1 MFGLGKGA
9 KRFSGISGA
18 NSVSGSLRSKSWFGA
33 GLFATLFA
41 LTLAFAGPARAQD
54 TRLPVGVSFSIL
66 SDIVKAVGGDRID
79 VTTLVGP
86 DQDTHTYEPTPA
98 DVAKLAGTKL
108 FFVNGLGFEG
118 WLPRLMKSSHYSG
131 QLVTVT
137 KGLKPRTMEDD
148 GKTITD
154 PHMFQDPERVKTMV
168 DNIAAALSQ
177 ADPAGA
183 PYYAARAQ
191 NYRVALD
198 EVIAWAKKQL
208 ASIPPSRRVV
218 LTSHDAFGYLGMRFD
233 IKFLAPEGVSTESE
247 ASARDVANLIRVI
260 RKTGIKAVFME
271 NISNPRLVERIAH
284 DAKVTVDGKL
294 YSDALSKNPE
304 ATTYLQL
311 FQYNIRALATAMKDN
326 R

>member
-1 MFGLGKGA
+1 MFGLGQRGSNA
-9 KRFSGISGA
+9 SGG
-18 NSVSGSLRSKSWFGA
+18 KSWLGA
-33 GLFATLFA
+33 GLFATMFA
-41 LTLAFAGPARAQD
+41 LALSLAAPARAQD
-54 TRLPVGVSFSIL
+54 TRMPVGASFSIL
-66 SDIVKAVGGDRID
+66 ADIVKAVGGDRID
-79 VTTLVGP
+79 VTPLVGP

-98 DVAKLAGTKL
+98 DVAKLADTKL

-118 WLPRLMKSSHYSG
+118 WLPRLMKSSHYPG

-137 KGLKPRTMEDD
+137 KGLKPRTMVDD

-168 DNIAAALSQ
+168 DNIAAALSK
-177 ADPAGA
+177 ADPAGTA
-183 PYYAARAQ
+183 YYTERAR
-191 NYRVALD
+191 NYRGALD
-198 EVIAWAKKQL
+198 DLIVWANKQL
-208 ASIPPSRRVV
+208 SSIPPSRRVV
-218 LTSHDAFGYLGMRFD
+218 LTSHDAFGYLGQRFN

-247 ASARDVANLIRVI
+247 ASAKDVANLIRII
-260 RKTGIKAVFME
+260 RRTGIKAVFME
-271 NISNPRLVERIAH
+271 NISNPRLVQRIAH
-284 DAKVTVDGKL
+284 DARVSVDGKL

>member
-1 MFGLGKGA
+1 MFGLGLG
-9 KRFSGISGA
+9 
-18 NSVSGSLRSKSWFGA
+18 GSNASRSKSWLGA
-33 GLFATLFA
+33 GPFAVFAVIFA
-41 LTLAFAGPARAQD
+41 LVLAFASPAHAQD
-54 TRLPVGVSFSIL
+54 TRLPVSASFSIL
-66 SDIVKAVGGDRID
+66 SDIVKAVGGDRVD

-98 DVAKLAGTKL
+98 DVAKLSGTKL

-118 WLPRLMKSSHYSG
+118 WLPRLMKSSHYPG
-131 QLVTVT
+131 ELVTVT
-137 KGLKPRTMEDD
+137 KGLKARTMVDD
-148 GKTITD
+148 GKTVTD

-168 DNIAAALSQ
+168 DNIAAALSK

-183 PYYAARAQ
+183 NYYADRAR
-191 NYRVALD
+191 NYRGALD
-198 EVIAWAKKQL
+198 DLIVWANKQL
-208 ASIPPSRRVV
+208 APISPSRRVV
-218 LTSHDAFGYLGMRFD
+218 LTSHDAFGYLGQRFG

-260 RKTGIKAVFME
+260 RRTGIKAVFME
-271 NISNPRLVERIAH
+271 NISNPRLVQRIAH

-311 FQYNIRALATAMKDN
+311 FQYNIRALAAAMKDN

>member
-1 MFGLGKGA
+1 MFGSAGSGKWGHSMW
-9 KRFSGISGA
+9 R
-18 NSVSGSLRSKSWFGA
+18 GA
-33 GLFATLFA
+33 GFFAAMFA
-41 LTLAFAGPARAQD
+41 LVMAVASPARAQD

-66 SDIVKAVGGDRID
+66 GDIVKVVGGDRID

-98 DVAKLAGTKL
+98 DVAKLSGTKL

-118 WLPRLMKSSHYSG
+118 WLPRLMKSSHYPG
-131 QLVTVT
+131 ELVTVT
-137 KGLKPRTMEDD
+137 KGLKARTMVDD
-148 GKTITD
+148 GKTVTD

-168 DNIAAALSQ
+168 DNIAAALSK

-183 PYYAARAQ
+183 SYYADRAK
-191 NYRVALD
+191 NYRGALD
-198 EVIAWAKKQL
+198 DLIVWANKQL
-208 ASIPPSRRVV
+208 APIPASRRVV
-218 LTSHDAFGYLGMRFD
+218 LTSHDAFGYLGQRFD

-260 RKTGIKAVFME
+260 RRTGIKAVFME
-271 NISNPRLVERIAH
+271 NISNPRLVQRIAH

-294 YSDALSKNPE
+294 YSDALSQNPE

-311 FQYNIRALATAMKDN
+311 FQHNIRAIATAMKDN

>member
-1 MFGLGKGA
+1 MFGSAGSGKWGHSMW
-9 KRFSGISGA
+9 R
-18 NSVSGSLRSKSWFGA
+18 GA
-33 GLFATLFA
+33 GFFAAMFA
-41 LTLAFAGPARAQD
+41 LVMAVASPARAQD

-66 SDIVKAVGGDRID
+66 GDIVKVVGGDRID

-98 DVAKLAGTKL
+98 DVAKLSGTKL

-118 WLPRLMKSSHYSG
+118 WLPRLMKSSHYPG
-131 QLVTVT
+131 ELVTVT
-137 KGLKPRTMEDD
+137 KGLKARTMVDD
-148 GKTITD
+148 GKTVTD

-168 DNIAAALSQ
+168 DNIAAALSK

-183 PYYAARAQ
+183 AYYADRAK
-191 NYRVALD
+191 NYRGALD
-198 EVIAWAKKQL
+198 DLIVWANKQL
-208 ASIPPSRRVV
+208 APIPASRRVV
-218 LTSHDAFGYLGMRFD
+218 LTSHDAFGYLGQRFD

-260 RKTGIKAVFME
+260 RRTGIKAVFME
-271 NISNPRLVERIAH
+271 NISNPRLVQRIAH

-294 YSDALSKNPE
+294 YSDALSQNPE

-311 FQYNIRALATAMKDN
+311 FQHNIRAIATAMKDN

>member
-1 MFGLGKGA
+1 MFGLGLG
-9 KRFSGISGA
+9 
-18 NSVSGSLRSKSWFGA
+18 GSKASRGKSWLGA
-33 GLFATLFA
+33 GPFAVFAAIFA
-41 LTLAFAGPARAQD
+41 LVLAFASPARAQD
-54 TRLPVGVSFSIL
+54 TRLPVSASFSIL
-66 SDIVKAVGGDRID
+66 SDIVKAVGGDRVD

-98 DVAKLAGTKL
+98 DVAKLSGTKL

-118 WLPRLMKSSHYSG
+118 WLPRLMKSSHYPG
-131 QLVTVT
+131 ELVTVT
-137 KGLKPRTMEDD
+137 KGLKARTMVDD
-148 GKTITD
+148 GKTVTD

-168 DNIAAALSQ
+168 DNIAAALSK

-183 PYYAARAQ
+183 SYYADRAK
-191 NYRVALD
+191 NYRGALD
-198 EVIAWAKKQL
+198 DLIVWANKQL
-208 ASIPPSRRVV
+208 APIPQSRRVV
-218 LTSHDAFGYLGMRFD
+218 LTSHDAFGYLGLRFG

-247 ASARDVANLIRVI
+247 ASAKDVANLIRVI
-260 RKTGIKAVFME
+260 RRTGIKAVFME
-271 NISNPRLVERIAH
+271 NISNPRLVQRIAH

-311 FQYNIRALATAMKDN
+311 FQYNIRALAAAMKDN

>member
-1 MFGLGKGA
+1 MFGLGLG
-9 KRFSGISGA
+9 
-18 NSVSGSLRSKSWFGA
+18 GSNASRGKSWLGA
-33 GLFATLFA
+33 GPFAVFAVIFA
-41 LTLAFAGPARAQD
+41 LVFAFASPAHAQD
-54 TRLPVGVSFSIL
+54 TRLPVSASFSIL
-66 SDIVKAVGGDRID
+66 GDIVKAVGGDRVD

-98 DVAKLAGTKL
+98 DVAKLSGTKL

-118 WLPRLMKSSHYSG
+118 WLPRLMKSSHYPG
-131 QLVTVT
+131 ELVTVT
-137 KGLKPRTMEDD
+137 KGLKARTMVDD
-148 GKTITD
+148 GKTVTD

-168 DNIAAALSQ
+168 DNIAAALSK

-183 PYYAARAQ
+183 NYYADRAK
-191 NYRVALD
+191 NYRGALD
-198 EVIAWAKKQL
+198 DLIVWANKQL
-208 ASIPPSRRVV
+208 APIPQSRRVV
-218 LTSHDAFGYLGMRFD
+218 LTSHDAFGYLGLRFG

-247 ASARDVANLIRVI
+247 ASAKDVANLIRVI
-260 RKTGIKAVFME
+260 RRTGIKAVFME
-271 NISNPRLVERIAH
+271 NISNPRLVQRIAH

-311 FQYNIRALATAMKDN
+311 FQYNIRALAAAMKDN

>member
-1 MFGLGKGA
+1 M
-9 KRFSGISGA
+9 
-18 NSVSGSLRSKSWFGA
+18 
-33 GLFATLFA
+33 FA
-41 LTLAFAGPARAQD
+41 LAMAFAAPARAQD

-66 SDIVKAVGGDRID
+66 ADIVKSVGGDRVD
-79 VTTLVGP
+79 VTALVGP

-98 DVAKLAGTKL
+98 DVAKLSGTRL

-118 WLPRLMKSSHYSG
+118 WLPRLMKSSHYPG

-137 KGLKPRTMEDD
+137 KGLKPRTMVDD
-148 GKTITD
+148 GKAVTD

-183 PYYAARAQ
+183 SYYAERAK
-191 NYRVALD
+191 NYRGALD
-198 EVIAWAKKQL
+198 DLIKWADKQL
-208 ASIPPSRRVV
+208 AAIPPSRRVV
-218 LTSHDAFGYLGMRFD
+218 LTSHDAFGYLGQRFG
-233 IKFLAPEGVSTESE
+233 IKFLAPEGVSTQSE
-247 ASARDVANLIRVI
+247 ASAKDVANLIRLI
-260 RKTGIKAVFME
+260 RRTGIRAVFME

-284 DAKVTVDGKL
+284 DARVTVDGKL

>member
-1 MFGLGKGA
+1 MFGSVKW
-9 KRFSGISGA
+9 RR
-18 NSVSGSLRSKSWFGA
+18 NSWGRQSWGRTVWRGA
-33 GLFATLFA
+33 GLFTAMFA
-41 LTLAFAGPARAQD
+41 LALAVASPARAQD

-66 SDIVKAVGGDRID
+66 SDIVKVVGGDRVD

-98 DVAKLAGTKL
+98 DVAKLSGTKL

-118 WLPRLMKSSHYSG
+118 WLPRLMKSSHYPG
-131 QLVTVT
+131 TLVTVT
-137 KGLKPRTMEDD
+137 KGLKARTMVDD
-148 GKTITD
+148 GKTVTD

-183 PYYAARAQ
+183 SYYAERAK
-191 NYRVALD
+191 NYRGALD
-198 EVIAWAKKQL
+198 DLIVWANKQL
-208 ASIPPSRRVV
+208 APIPQSRRVV
-218 LTSHDAFGYLGMRFD
+218 LTSHDAFGYLGQRFD

-247 ASARDVANLIRVI
+247 ASAKDVANLIRVI
-260 RKTGIKAVFME
+260 RRTGIKAVFME
-271 NISNPRLVERIAH
+271 NISNPRLVQRIAH

-294 YSDALSKNPE
+294 YSDALSQNPE

-311 FQYNIRALATAMKDN
+311 FQHNIRAIATAMKDN